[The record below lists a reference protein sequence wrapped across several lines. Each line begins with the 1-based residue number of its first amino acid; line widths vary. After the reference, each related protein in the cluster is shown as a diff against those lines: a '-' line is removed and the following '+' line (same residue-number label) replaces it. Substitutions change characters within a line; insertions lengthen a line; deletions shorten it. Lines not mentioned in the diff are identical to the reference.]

1 MIQLDTTVT
10 ETDEFGN
17 EVKKTI
23 PDPADAGHTV
33 AVGDWVSHA
42 GEVGIVVSVAG
53 DRPSVSWLPRPG
65 VAYVPLAVVR
75 VDRPA
80 PPAPVERVHFVQA
93 APPPAPPAPPV
104 PPVV

>member
-75 VDRPA
+75 VNRPA
-80 PPAPVERVHFVQA
+80 PPAPVPGWVRVD
-93 APPPAPPAPPV
+93 PELPEPPAPPV
-104 PPVV
+104 V